1 MARKK
6 PGSTHKRKR
15 KGFFGV
21 RPWEKPKDDTV
32 GDTERNQQT
41 NKDSTATE
49 QLSTPVGASMH
60 KLSDRGFSTDD
71 SDVFSGVDDQNDS
84 SSYRLVDVNLLS
96 ATLSEVH
103 KCPEGLLQFYV
114 L

>member
-1 MARKK
+1 M
-6 PGSTHKRKR
+6 
-15 KGFFGV
+15 

-32 GDTERNQQT
+32 GETERNQQT
-41 NKDSTATE
+41 DKDSTATE

-71 SDVFSGVDDQNDS
+71 SEVFSGVDDQNDS

-96 ATLSEVH
+96 STLSEVH